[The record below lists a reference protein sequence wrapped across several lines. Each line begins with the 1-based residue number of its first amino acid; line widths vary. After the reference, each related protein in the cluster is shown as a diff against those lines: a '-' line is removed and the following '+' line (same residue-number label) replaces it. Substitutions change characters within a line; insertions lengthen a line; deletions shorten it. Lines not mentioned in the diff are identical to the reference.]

1 MFRTLGFILSTLGS
15 VPSNVFTVVLGTLNT
30 FDGTDPKVDRLKPKV
45 RNTIFFPVQRP
56 ERVPGAPQLAWQH
69 LRHVLFA
76 SSDLYTCQGSNRAL
90 SWSHD
95 AWALIALIAL
105 LSAILVLGLLWKYM
119 GLCSVLVL
127 LIRITRAP
135 RAQVKIIF
143 LQMLV
148 MC

>member
-1 MFRTLGFILSTLGS
+1 MSS
-15 VPSNVFTVVLGTLNT
+15 E
-30 FDGTDPKVDRLKPKV
+30 
-45 RNTIFFPVQRP
+45 IFQT
-56 ERVPGAPQLAWQH
+56 
-69 LRHVLFA
+69 
-76 SSDLYTCQGSNRAL
+76 YRAL

-105 LSAILVLGLLWKYM
+105 LSAILVLRLLWKYM

-135 RAQVKIIF
+135 SAQVKIIF

>member
-1 MFRTLGFILSTLGS
+1 MSGQIQLSAAIAL
-15 VPSNVFTVVLGTLNT
+15 
-30 FDGTDPKVDRLKPKV
+30 
-45 RNTIFFPVQRP
+45 RNIK
-56 ERVPGAPQLAWQH
+56 L
-69 LRHVLFA
+69 HV
-76 SSDLYTCQGSNRAL
+76 L

-95 AWALIALIAL
+95 AWALIALTAL

-119 GLCSVLVL
+119 GLCSVVVL

-143 LQMLV
+143 LQILV

>member
-1 MFRTLGFILSTLGS
+1 MINALLRDSHEMNKIRLALGACCKEIQVSEYTDI
-15 VPSNVFTVVLGTLNT
+15 NVVTM
-30 FDGTDPKVDRLKPKV
+30 R
-45 RNTIFFPVQRP
+45 
-56 ERVPGAPQLAWQH
+56 
-69 LRHVLFA
+69 
-76 SSDLYTCQGSNRAL
+76 YRAL

-95 AWALIALIAL
+95 TWALIALIVAL

>member
-1 MFRTLGFILSTLGS
+1 MTKTTKCVYIYRIG
-15 VPSNVFTVVLGTLNT
+15 VVCML
-30 FDGTDPKVDRLKPKV
+30 R
-45 RNTIFFPVQRP
+45 RN
-56 ERVPGAPQLAWQH
+56 
-69 LRHVLFA
+69 
-76 SSDLYTCQGSNRAL
+76 YRAL

-95 AWALIALIAL
+95 AWVLTALIAL

-127 LIRITRAP
+127 LICITRAP